1 MDEKKG
7 KKIHQIG
14 NAVRTYRD
22 DHLERKIQIIKDP
35 VNLSQEK
42 VQPDRSIKTSRTYG
56 PGHTV
61 KSNRTSGTGRKI
73 EPNPTKFN
81 KSMISTRPVHK
92 TAPGNA
98 SPNRYKLP
106 KSDSNEESL
115 ERTSDSTQAPRQG
128 GSLPNVRKQSIG
140 TSIQSSKIKKTKQST
155 SSRKTTSERP

>member
-7 KKIHQIG
+7 KKIRQIG

-35 VNLSQEK
+35 VTLSRDK
-42 VQPDRSIKTSRTYG
+42 VQPVRTIKTRRVT
-56 PGHTV
+56 
-61 KSNRTSGTGRKI
+61 
-73 EPNPTKFN
+73 EPNDTKFN

-92 TAPGNA
+92 TAPGKA

-115 ERTSDSTQAPRQG
+115 ERTSDSTQVPRQG
-128 GSLPNVRKQSIG
+128 GSLQNVRKQSIG
-140 TSIQSSKIKKTKQST
+140 TGIQRSRIKKPEQTTSS
-155 SSRKTTSERP
+155 SSRKTTSEMP